1 MFELDYRI
9 VRNEYDDFAGQHG
22 FFQIKCNGNIYG
34 EIYPEEIEAVMDKVS
49 IYDWFER
56 MAKVSRYLTVKNY
69 VALSDVES
77 YNTWIVFK
85 KSNEKVIISILK
97 TAKEQGSHAIEFFLR
112 DPVAGEWIDQ
122 VVSWFVR
129 PEALHCRITSSQY

>member
-1 MFELDYRI
+1 ME
-9 VRNEYDDFAGQHG
+9 
-22 FFQIKCNGNIYG
+22 
-34 EIYPEEIEAVMDKVS
+34 KVS

-85 KSNEKVIISILK
+85 KIDEKVIISILK
-97 TAKEQGSHAIEFFLR
+97 TAKEQGSHDIEFFLK

-122 VVSWFVR
+122 VVSFEQLQQEVIEKGR
-129 PEALHCRITSSQY
+129 RYIKDIMENNEEKELVVKIKKSFEEILECSLI